1 MSERSGATQKIF
13 RLPFFYGWVLVGVS
27 FVTMAIGVNARTAF
41 SLLFPPILFTLKR
54 VHFRGDISPG
64 DDLALSRPDK
74 RTMLST
80 GPSGIWRMWVL
91 KVTWR
96 MKPSLLSALC
106 AAVLI
111 SQAHAQGLLQMH
123 RIPADLANQAVAAVV
138 AKCASQGY
146 AETGVLVDADGV
158 QQALLRGN
166 RAGVHTLDS
175 AFAKAYTS
183 ASFKTDTTALVE
195 RSKTVPVL
203 VNLFKL
209 PHLLLLGGGIVIKV
223 GDEVVGAI
231 GAAGAPG
238 GDLDD
243 ACARA
248 GLDKIK
254 DQLK

>member
-1 MSERSGATQKIF
+1 
-13 RLPFFYGWVLVGVS
+13 
-27 FVTMAIGVNARTAF
+27 
-41 SLLFPPILFTLKR
+41 
-54 VHFRGDISPG
+54 
-64 DDLALSRPDK
+64 
-74 RTMLST
+74 
-80 GPSGIWRMWVL
+80 MWAL
-91 KVTWR
+91 KVTCR
-96 MKPSLLSALC
+96 MKSSLLSALC
-106 AAVLI
+106 AAFLV
-111 SQAHAQGLLQMH
+111 SQAHAQGLLPTH

-158 QQALLRGN
+158 QQAVLRGN
-166 RAGVHTLDS
+166 HAGAHTLDS
-175 AFAKAYTS
+175 AFGKAYTS